1 MDTGGRETGPG
12 SLTEA
17 QPSSSAVRLLR
28 LLSMNIRDSRQW
40 FWRLMDSARE
50 YKQRQTMDADA
61 ALGRR
66 GENQAHRYLRSHGMT
81 VVARNVRLPD
91 GSGEID
97 IVARDAAITV
107 FVEVKARMT
116 DAFGAP
122 ERAIDKE
129 KQERITRAARF
140 YASRSGVSWDSVRF
154 DVVSIV
160 FTRPPSVSHYAD
172 AFFLGRA
179 R

>member
-1 MDTGGRETGPG
+1 VDSGGRETAAPG
-12 SLTEA
+12 SLTR
-17 QPSSSAVRLLR
+17 PLGGLT
-28 LLSMNIRDSRQW
+28 RQW
-40 FWRLMDSARE
+40 FWRLVDVARE
-50 YKQRQTMDADA
+50 YKQRQTMDAGA

-66 GENQAHRYLRSHGMT
+66 GENLAHRYLRARGMT

-97 IVARDAAITV
+97 IVARDGAITV

-122 ERAIDKE
+122 DRAISKE
-129 KQERITRAARF
+129 KQENITRAARY
-140 YASRSGVSWDSVRF
+140 YAVRSGVTWDRVRF

-160 FTRPPSVSHYAD
+160 FTKPPSVSHNVD
-172 AFFLGRA
+172 AFFLGRVM
-179 R
+179 

>member
-1 MDTGGRETGPG
+1 MIRPLGA
-12 SLTEA
+12 LTRPLGTLTRPLGA
-17 QPSSSAVRLLR
+17 LTW
-28 LLSMNIRDSRQW
+28 QW

-50 YKQRQTMDADA
+50 YKQRQTMGADA

-66 GENQAHRYLRSHGMT
+66 GENLAHRYLRARGMM
-81 VVARNVRLPD
+81 VVARNVRMPD

-97 IVARDAAITV
+97 IVARDGAITV

-122 ERAIDKE
+122 ERAIGKE

-140 YASRSGVSWDSVRF
+140 YATRSGITWDHVRF

-160 FTRPPSVSHYAD
+160 FTEPPSISHNVD
-172 AFFLGRA
+172 AFFLGRVM
-179 R
+179 

>member
-1 MDTGGRETGPG
+1 MDPRGRETAAPG
-12 SLTEA
+12 SLTR
-17 QPSSSAVRLLR
+17 P
-28 LLSMNIRDSRQW
+28 LSGLTRQW
-40 FWRLMDSARE
+40 FWRLVDVARE
-50 YKQRQTMDADA
+50 YKQRQTMDAGA

-66 GENQAHRYLRSHGMT
+66 GENLAHRYLRARGMT

-97 IVARDAAITV
+97 IVARDGAITV

-122 ERAIDKE
+122 DRAISKE
-129 KQERITRAARF
+129 KQENITRAARY
-140 YASRSGVSWDSVRF
+140 YAVRSGVTWDRVRF

-160 FTRPPSVSHYAD
+160 FTKPPSVSHNVD
-172 AFFLGRA
+172 AFFLGRVM
-179 R
+179 

>member
-1 MDTGGRETGPG
+1 
-12 SLTEA
+12 
-17 QPSSSAVRLLR
+17 
-28 LLSMNIRDSRQW
+28 
-40 FWRLMDSARE
+40 
-50 YKQRQTMDADA
+50 MDADA

-66 GENQAHRYLRSHGMT
+66 GENLAHRYLRACGMT
-81 VVARNVRLPD
+81 VIARNVRLPD

-97 IVARDAAITV
+97 IVARDGAITV

-122 ERAIDKE
+122 ERAINKA

-140 YASRSGVSWDSVRF
+140 YASRSGVTWDRVRF

-160 FTRPPSVSHYAD
+160 FTKPPSVSHYVD
-172 AFFLGRA
+172 AFFLGRVM
-179 R
+179 